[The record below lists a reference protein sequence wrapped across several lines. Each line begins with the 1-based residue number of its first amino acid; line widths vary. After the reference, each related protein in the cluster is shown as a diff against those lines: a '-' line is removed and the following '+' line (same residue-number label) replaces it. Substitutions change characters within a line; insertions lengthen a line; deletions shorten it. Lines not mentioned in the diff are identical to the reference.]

1 MCLLVSCA
9 HKSGHKRLNRSAES
23 ATERESV
30 RTPDSEDNVTSATAE
45 YGDNNEILNGKT
57 IFNRYEGKKCGK
69 NIKCSINCRIYARSI
84 DVNIL
89 CNKGLHSKAFRRD

>member
-1 MCLLVSCA
+1 MLFVSCA

-45 YGDNNEILNGKT
+45 YGDNNEILNGKLYL
-57 IFNRYEGKKCGK
+57 IDMEMPCSWSLLQMVQIP
-69 NIKCSINCRIYARSI
+69 IK
-84 DVNIL
+84 VL
-89 CNKGLHSKAFRRD
+89 AFHKLSWIGR